1 MNSLPKTF
9 RKPQVEPVKRGIR
22 KNDTPDGTV
31 AFESDGLHDVKLP
44 ELAALFL
51 GLCRVLWAVITGSN
65 KREGCSAS

>member
-31 AFESDGLHDVKLP
+31 AFESDGLHGVKLP
-44 ELAALFL
+44 GLVALFL
-51 GLCRVLWAVITGSN
+51 GLCRAL
-65 KREGCSAS
+65 